1 MKGQDGDMK
10 KFLRIISVI
19 LVLMLSVS
27 MCSVAYADGTSVD
40 MQGNNSWETE
50 PFPFDGGDDS
60 ETTPGGSGDTSA
72 KINISKCAVSGI
84 KNKTY
89 SGKKLTQSVTVKY
102 NGKILKNKTDY
113 KVSYK
118 NNINVGTAKVVIEG
132 VGDYEGSVT
141 KSFKI
146 NPKGT
151 SVSKLSKPK
160 TKQIKVVWKKQAVK
174 TTGYQIQIA
183 TNSKFTSN
191 KKTYTVAKNTLTSKT
206 IKSLKKNKK
215 YYIRVRTYK
224 SVNGAKYVSSWS
236 AYKTITTK

>member
-10 KFLRIISVI
+10 KSLRIISVI

-40 MQGNNSWETE
+40 MQGNKSWESETI
-50 PFPFDGGDDS
+50 PFDGDDS
-60 ETTPGGSGDTSA
+60 GATPGGSGDASA

-89 SGKKLTQSVTVKY
+89 SGKKLTQSFTVKY
-102 NGKILKNKTDY
+102 NGKILKNKADY

-183 TNSKFTSN
+183 INSKFTSN
-191 KKTYTVAKNTLTSKT
+191 KKTYTVSKNSLTSKT

-224 SVNGAKYVSSWS
+224 SVNGAKYVSAWS
-236 AYKTITTK
+236 KAKSVKTK